1 MEIRLLAISVL
12 SSHHVCFKTNH
23 INKIL
28 FALLNYFSSKNV
40 MHTYIRHCF
49 VVLSSGIYNIRTYN
63 INACIYIHIYIYNI
77 YIYIFFEAVIAI
89 ICDYFPKLLKT
100 HF

>member
-1 MEIRLLAISVL
+1 MEIQLLAISVP
-12 SSHHVCFKTNH
+12 SSHHVCFKTNY

-28 FALLNYFSSKNV
+28 LALLNYFSSKNV

-49 VVLSSGIYNIRTYN
+49 VVLSSGIYNIHTYN
-63 INACIYIHIYIYNI
+63 INACIYIYIIYII